1 MSDIKSRLT
10 EAMKQAMRAGD
21 KPRLGTIRMALAAI
35 KQREID
41 ERVELDDQQQI
52 ATLDK
57 LVKQRRESESQ
68 YREAGRDDL
77 AEIEVFELG
86 VLQSFL
92 PEPLDEATLDKLI
105 DQAIADSQASSM
117 RDMGKVIAELKP
129 QVQGRADMGAL
140 SGKVKQRLGKL

>member
-68 YREAGRDDL
+68 FLEAGRDDL
-77 AEIEVFELG
+77 AEIEVFERG

-92 PEPLDEATLDKLI
+92 PEPLDQATLDKLI
-105 DQAIADSQASSM
+105 DQAIADSGASSM

-140 SGKVKQRLGKL
+140 SGKVKQRLGQL